1 MSNERKRYI
10 AAGAVLAAVAAFYL
24 IFGCPIRLFTGVSCP
39 ACGMSR
45 ACLACLRL
53 DLSQAFHLHPLVFL
67 LPVAA
72 ALFLWKRKNR
82 RICYAVLFS
91 FCAALVAVWLI
102 RMFSGS
108 DIVYFRPSEGVIYQF
123 LRSVYLWLLPK

>member
-1 MSNERKRYI
+1 MSNKRKRYI

-24 IFGCPIRLFTGVSCP
+24 TIGCPIRFFTGVSCP
-39 ACGMSR
+39 SCGMSR

-53 DLSQAFHLHPLVFL
+53 DFAQAFHLHPLVFL
-67 LPVAA
+67 LPAVA
-72 ALFLWKRKNR
+72 ALFLWQRKNR
-82 RICYAVLFS
+82 KVCYAVLFS

-123 LRSVYLWLLPK
+123 LRSVFLWLFQK